1 MENTAAN
8 KRSITRIL
16 IPVLLVGTISFFA
29 WRWYDH
35 SQHYEV
41 TDNAQIETHTS
52 PVLARTAGYLKEVLV
67 KDYTAVKAGDTLAIL
82 DDAEQ
87 RIAVQQ
93 AEADLAA
100 AEADRENA
108 RAALA
113 TAQTELKNA
122 RIGVDNAGLNVK
134 AVASNA
140 EVIAVRRDKAFS
152 DWQRDQK
159 LIAEKAITPK
169 QLEDSKS
176 RYDEQ
181 VKAYEAAIDQQNF
194 AKGSITSGEGQ
205 LSKVQSQLSS
215 LSAQLKRTEAA
226 IATRQSQLDQA
237 RLRLTYTRIC
247 APIAG
252 RIGRKNMEPG
262 QYIQPGQNICT
273 VINDSEYWII
283 ANFKETQLEK
293 MSEGQPVDIKL
304 DAYPDQKITGKIE
317 SMSEATGAKF
327 ALLPPDNASG
337 NFIKVTQRVP
347 VKIALDN
354 PSEIKNLL
362 RAGLSAEVEVRVKN

>member
-1 MENTAAN
+1 MENPSAG
-8 KRSITRIL
+8 KRSVVRL
-16 IPVLLVGTISFFA
+16 AIPVLLLGVLLFFG

-35 SQHYEV
+35 GQHYET

-67 KDYTAVKAGDTLAIL
+67 RDYTEVRAGDTLAVI

-113 TAQTELKNA
+113 TVQADLKNA
-122 RIGVDNAGLNVK
+122 RIGIDNADLNVK
-134 AVASNA
+134 VVASNA
-140 EVIAVRRDKAFS
+140 EVVAVRREKAYA

-159 LIAEKAITPK
+159 LLAEKAITPK
-169 QLEDSKS
+169 QLEDSKA

-181 VKAYEAAIDQQNF
+181 VKAYDAAVSQQNF
-194 AKGSITSGEGQ
+194 AKGNVASGQGQ
-205 LSKVQSQLSS
+205 LARVQTQLGS
-215 LSAQLKRTEAA
+215 LSAQLKRAEAA
-226 IATRQSQLDQA
+226 VATRRAQLEQA
-237 RLRLTYTRIC
+237 RLRLTYTRVL

-262 QYIQPGQNICT
+262 QYIQPGQNLCT
-273 VINDSEYWII
+273 VINDGEYWIV
-283 ANFKETQLEK
+283 ANFKETQIEN
-293 MSEGQPVDIKL
+293 MREGQPVDIKI
-304 DAYPDQKITGKIE
+304 DAYPDRPVTGRVE

-347 VKIALDN
+347 VKIAIDQ
-354 PSEIKNLL
+354 PAQFKDLL
-362 RAGLSAEVEVRVKN
+362 RAGLSAEVEVRVK

>member
-8 KRSITRIL
+8 KRTITRIL

-67 KDYTAVKAGDTLAIL
+67 KDYTEVKAGDTLAIL

-93 AEADLAA
+93 AEADLSA

-181 VKAYEAAIDQQNF
+181 VKAYDAAIDQQNF

-304 DAYPDQKITGKIE
+304 DAFPDQKITGKIE

-337 NFIKVTQRVP
+337 NFIKVTQRIP

>member
-35 SQHYEV
+35 TLHYEV

-67 KDYTAVKAGDTLAIL
+67 KDYTEVKAGDTLAIL

-140 EVIAVRRDKAFS
+140 EVIAVRRDKAFA

-194 AKGSITSGEGQ
+194 AQGSITSGEGQ

-304 DAYPDQKITGKIE
+304 DAYPNQKITGKIE